1 VNAVRP
7 TSTKTFVTHLFVV
20 AALAIGVAPAVSA
33 HGPGDGEEKI
43 TVHQDR
49 ALLDAPGKNALFFT
63 VEYAPGQKSIP
74 HVHGGSVVAYV
85 LEGAVVSQLE
95 GENGERTYRAGESW
109 YETAGIDHLV
119 SRNASATKS
128 AKLLVWILN
137 DAKAPV
143 LTPLPT
149 KGGSP

>member
-1 VNAVRP
+1 MHKSILKSLA
-7 TSTKTFVTHLFVV
+7 F
-20 AALAIGVAPAVSA
+20 AALVVGVAPAVSA
-33 HGPGDGEEKI
+33 HGPVDGQEKI

-49 ALLDAPGKNALFFT
+49 PLSDAPGKSALFIT

-95 GENGERTYRAGESW
+95 GEAGERTYRTGESW
-109 YETAGIDHLV
+109 YETPGTDHLV
-119 SRNASATKS
+119 SRNASATQP

-137 DAKAPV
+137 DANTPV

-149 KGGSP
+149 KGGPR

>member
-1 VNAVRP
+1 MHRTV
-7 TSTKTFVTHLFVV
+7 TKLLV
-20 AALAIGVAPAVSA
+20 AATIAAAFVPSAWA

-43 TVHQDR
+43 TVHHDR

-85 LEGAVVSQLE
+85 LEGTVVSQLE
-95 GENGERTYRAGESW
+95 GEGEITYRAGESW
-109 YETAGIDHLV
+109 YETPGIDHLV
-119 SRNASATKS
+119 SRNASATKP

-149 KGGSP
+149 QGGAP